1 MDMKPA
7 PERISQ
13 RLKDQFAPA
22 YLTLTSI
29 IQGVALSVLAVRVE
43 STYAQFGITNW
54 LLAIATFLGILTIW
68 HEYLLQVLMFVWVP
82 TLLDSLVPFAFL
94 VGELFTAHFVYGSLQ
109 VWLLAFAITFGVGM
123 AANLLTI
130 TQARNLSEEN
140 RDLLRVLAPH
150 SRIRTM
156 LILVIMVLFLC
167 ASALY
172 GLLHLN
178 QIQFI
183 VALFALITV
192 IVFLSSS
199 IPRWHQVLVFARLRS

>member
-43 STYAQFGITNW
+43 STYPQFDATNW
-54 LLAIATFLGILTIW
+54 LLAIATFLGVLTIW

-94 VGELFTAHFVYGSLQ
+94 AGELFTAHFVYGSLR
-109 VWLLAFAITFGVGM
+109 VWLLAFAITFVVGM
-123 AANLLTI
+123 AANLLTM

-156 LILVIMVLFLC
+156 LILAIMVLFLC

-172 GLLHLN
+172 GQLHLD

-183 VALFALITV
+183 VALFALITI
-192 IVFLSSS
+192 IVFLGSS

>member
-43 STYAQFGITNW
+43 STYAQFGVTNW
-54 LLAIATFLGILTIW
+54 LLAIATFLGFLTIW
-68 HEYLLQVLMFVWVP
+68 QEYLMQVLTFVWVP

-94 VGELFTAHFVYGSLQ
+94 AGELFTAHFVYGSLRG
-109 VWLLAFAITFGVGM
+109 WLLAFGITFVVGM

-130 TQARNLSEEN
+130 TQARNLGEEN
-140 RDLLRVLAPH
+140 RDIMRVLALH
-150 SRIRTM
+150 SRIRT
-156 LILVIMVLFLC
+156 IFVLVIMVLFLC

-172 GLLHLN
+172 GLLHLD

-183 VALFALITV
+183 VALFALIAV
-192 IVFLSSS
+192 IVFLGSSV
-199 IPRWHQVLVFARLRS
+199 PRWHQVLVFARLRT

>member
-29 IQGVALSVLAVRVE
+29 IQGVALSVLAARVE
-43 STYAQFGITNW
+43 STNAQFNATNW

-94 VGELFTAHFVYGSLQ
+94 AGELFTAHFVYGSLQ
-109 VWLLAFAITFGVGM
+109 AWLLAFAITFVVGM
-123 AANLLTI
+123 AANILTI
-130 TQARNLSEEN
+130 TQARKLSAENL
-140 RDLLRVLAPH
+140 DLLRVLAPH
-150 SRIRTM
+150 NRILTI
-156 LILVIMVLFLC
+156 LILVIMLLFLC

-172 GLLHLN
+172 GLLHLD

-183 VALFALITV
+183 VALFALITI
-192 IVFLSSS
+192 IVFLGSS